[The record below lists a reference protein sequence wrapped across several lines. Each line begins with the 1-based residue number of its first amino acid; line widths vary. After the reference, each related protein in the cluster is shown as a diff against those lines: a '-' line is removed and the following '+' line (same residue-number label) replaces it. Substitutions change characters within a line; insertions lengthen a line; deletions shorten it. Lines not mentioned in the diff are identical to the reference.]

1 MIKIRDLVELE
12 GIFDLPLHTGKVPP
26 WLATV
31 MRRLSRAIIDVMVI
45 EWGPDK
51 VVERLTNPLWFQAFN
66 NAIGMDW
73 DSSGSTTVTLGIL
86 KEVVDPLEHGFMI
99 LGGKGE
105 KAREVPNEAL
115 RAQELLGVDSNALIR
130 LSKLVA
136 KGDTVVI
143 QDGHTLYHHSFLISE
158 SGKWAVIQQG
168 MNLST
173 KLARRYHWQGTLG
186 SNGSELVS
194 GFKQDFAIDASQ
206 NEGLKKLIVDLVNE
220 QPSKVISE
228 YKKAKAMLSG
238 NVPIEFYA
246 RGYEVKL
253 SKNLRLIYG
262 KPIDEKKVYEVLKG
276 LYEVKPRN
284 LEEVLLNGI
293 GPSTARALYLI
304 SDLIYN
310 EPPSYDDPVKVPYD
324 PLKYAL
330 AHGGKDGAP
339 IPVNR
344 KIAYEIIHTLEEI
357 IERAKLERHNKEAAL
372 RKLRE
377 LHSGRAEEGA

>member
-1 MIKIRDLVELE
+1 MKLE
-12 GIFDLPLHTGKVPP
+12 GIFDLPLHTGRVPP
-26 WLATV
+26 WLAII
-31 MRRLSRAIIDVMVI
+31 MKRLSRAIIDVMVM

-51 VVERLTNPLWFQAFN
+51 VVERLSNPLWFQAFN

-73 DSSGSTTVTLGIL
+73 DSSGSTTVTLGIM

-115 RAQELLGVDSNALIR
+115 RAEEVLGVNSGELIR
-130 LSKLVA
+130 LSKLIA
-136 KGDTVVI
+136 KSDTVVI
-143 QDGHTLYHHSFLISE
+143 QDGHTLYHHSVIISE

-173 KLARRYHWQGTLG
+173 KLARRYHWHGTLDL
-186 SNGSELVS
+186 SRSELIS

-206 NEGLKKLIVDLVNE
+206 NERLKKLVVDLVNE
-220 QPSKVISE
+220 RPSKVISE
-228 YKKAKAMLSG
+228 YKKAKAILSG
-238 NVPIEFYA
+238 NVPIEYYT
-246 RGYEVKL
+246 RGYEIKFSKKL
-253 SKNLRLIYG
+253 KIIYG
-262 KPIDEKKVYEVLKG
+262 KPVDERKIYEVLQK
-276 LYEVKPRN
+276 LYETKPKN
-284 LEEVLLNGI
+284 LEEVLLNGL
-293 GPSTARALYLI
+293 GPSTAKALYLI

-310 EPPSYDDPVKVPYD
+310 EPPSYEDPVKVPYD

-339 IPVNR
+339 IPINR
-344 KIAYEIIHTLEEI
+344 RIAYEVIHTLEEI
-357 IERAKLERHNKEAAL
+357 IEKAKLERHNKELAL

-377 LHSGRAEEGA
+377 LYSGRAEEGT